1 MCLQLSLSSQ
11 SVQLKLNQQRISTD
25 SVNSFHHIQISK
37 EMLPNTVTK
46 PRPERLYNVKI
57 QGLSVSVGCAVRS
70 PAQEKASAKTDGIK
84 RKAVILSEHR
94 VWFSALL
101 HLWMHILHS
110 SLFAHFGILH
120 IRECA
125 SVVYKFPPRN
135 ENGLEKRGVI
145 GAWHVC
151 MELPGWW

>member
-37 EMLPNTVTK
+37 KMLPNTVTK

-94 VWFSALL
+94 V
-101 HLWMHILHS
+101 
-110 SLFAHFGILH
+110 
-120 IRECA
+120 
-125 SVVYKFPPRN
+125 
-135 ENGLEKRGVI
+135 
-145 GAWHVC
+145 
-151 MELPGWW
+151 